1 MPQDAKH
8 RRSWF
13 DALAADHKFDPLV
26 AHFWYQLS
34 EKLSDI
40 QVDSFLNIYDH
51 IFYLYIYSN
60 LKSYISQKGIQQYLR
75 YYSGS
80 LYNALVHLYPEMNLD
95 RNKFKAKG
103 IFLSSSLLY
112 ITYHLLLFLSI
123 FLFFNYR
130 TLLGR

>member
-60 LKSYISQKGIQQYLR
+60 LKSYIYKRG
-75 YYSGS
+75 
-80 LYNALVHLYPEMNLD
+80 YNNTCDTTQEV
-95 RNKFKAKG
+95 
-103 IFLSSSLLY
+103 Y
-112 ITYHLLLFLSI
+112 IMPSFISI
-123 FLFFNYR
+123 PK
-130 TLLGR
+130 